1 MKLHIRKISII
12 GNTAI
17 ADSSASTVI
26 SLRKGASTDDELPS
40 MISTEPCI
48 SSMSNMMLIAITEMT
63 APVEATATRPKLS
76 FSDDFES
83 LLIAET
89 PIARAIM
96 NGTVI
101 APVVAPDASN
111 DIARNSSDVKIA
123 ITNITRYSTVS
134 SL

>member
-1 MKLHIRKISII
+1 
-12 GNTAI
+12 
-17 ADSSASTVI
+17 
-26 SLRKGASTDDELPS
+26 
-40 MISTEPCI
+40 
-48 SSMSNMMLIAITEMT
+48 MSNMMLIAITEMT